1 MCSIR
6 CEKFLQKSRKY
17 VKVIYMFFF
26 GKKENFKSDF
36 PACKDFQFRFI
47 FYFFLVAWIPEMC
60 LKYPTSLLNDPS
72 LSNAACDTIKHFH
85 NFKFD
90 FPQKVLTTHRSI
102 ITCCILKDQLLID
115 QNIGKRLM
123 TVLLAALRSNGS
135 FGAFCCINRSDNF
148 LYDFYSKLGFVE
160 MYSEDSKIYL
170 GRIF

>member
-1 MCSIR
+1 MRKISTEIKKVCQSYLYV
-6 CEKFLQKSRKY
+6 FL
-17 VKVIYMFFF
+17 
-26 GKKENFKSDF
+26 GKKKILNLISLLVN
-36 PACKDFQFRFI
+36 I
-47 FYFFLVAWIPEMC
+47 FNLVFFYFFFLVAWIPEMC

-90 FPQKVLTTHRSI
+90 FPQKVLTTHQSI